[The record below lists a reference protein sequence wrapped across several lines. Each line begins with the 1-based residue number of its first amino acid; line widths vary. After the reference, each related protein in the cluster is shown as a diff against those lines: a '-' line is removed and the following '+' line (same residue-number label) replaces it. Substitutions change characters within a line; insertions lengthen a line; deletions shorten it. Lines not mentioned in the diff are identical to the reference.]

1 MTQSGSTRTSGAQ
14 LVYAELKRRV
24 LELELGPGS
33 RLYEPALAKDLSVS
47 RTPLREAVRLLVA
60 ENLLVPLPTGGVA
73 VPALD
78 AREIAELYGVR
89 ASLEALMAVEA
100 CRLATPQDIARL
112 EAQVERNAALV
123 HLADDAMQA
132 GGEVHAIINAIAGN
146 SWALRLHEQ
155 VLNQIQRYRTYTN
168 RTQERRNTAL
178 TEHREL
184 VRAIADGEESLV
196 RDLATEHVIGARDE
210 AVHIIG
216 TATNRSSPAP
226 TN

>member
-14 LVYAELKRRV
+14 LVYAELKRRI
-24 LELELGPGS
+24 LELEIEPGS

-60 ENLLVPLPTGGVA
+60 ENLLVQLPTGGVV
-73 VPALD
+73 VPILD

-100 CRLATPQDIARL
+100 CKVATSEDIARL
-112 EAQVERNAALV
+112 EAQVDRNAALV

-146 SWALRLHEQ
+146 SWAIRLHEQ
-155 VLNQIQRYRTYTN
+155 VINQMQRYRAYTN
-168 RTQERRNTAL
+168 QTQERRNIAL
-178 TEHREL
+178 AEHREL
-184 VRAIADGEESLV
+184 VKAIASKDASLV
-196 RDLATEHVIGARDE
+196 RDLATEHATGARDE
-210 AVHIIG
+210 ALHIIG
-216 TATNRSSPAP
+216 ATTIENSHAL
-226 TN
+226 NK